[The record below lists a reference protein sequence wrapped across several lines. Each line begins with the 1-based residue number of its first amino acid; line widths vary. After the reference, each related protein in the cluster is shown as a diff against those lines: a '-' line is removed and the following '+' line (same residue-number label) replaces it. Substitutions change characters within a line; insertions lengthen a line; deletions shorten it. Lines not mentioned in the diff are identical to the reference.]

1 MTGYEELAGY
11 MPPQRIVEALDDDG
25 DGRADDAA
33 WAAVRQGAEDRLATI
48 FGPGGVPAEAAGLA
62 EYARKL
68 FALVLL
74 YNRRGLAGEDN
85 PYETEAQRAEA
96 RLRALASGEEN
107 TDGATTEPVIIGE
120 PAKIAGTGGLLA

>member
-1 MTGYEELAGY
+1 MTDWRELAGH

-25 DGRADDAA
+25 DGLADDAA
-33 WAAVRQGAEDRLATI
+33 WAAVLRAVEDRLATV
-48 FGPGGVPAEAAGLA
+48 FGPGGVPAAAAGLA

-68 FALVLL
+68 FALELL
-74 YNRRGLAGEDN
+74 YNRRGLAGEEN
-85 PYETEAQRAEA
+85 PYEAEAQRAEA

-120 PAKIAGTGGLLA
+120 PARIAGTGGLLA